1 MVNVVLINYV
11 AQCTGYDTEE
21 CIQVALEDGEI
32 ELYLR
37 NPGGC
42 RKYDI
47 CRLTAKGRRECDMHI
62 REVYRRSAEAA
73 RRLAEEQRREG
84 DPLGRRGASAPTE
97 KPPQLL

>member
-1 MVNVVLINYV
+1 MKGSAATCAGIRPPPINPVILATGGSDTVTVVIINYV

-47 CRLTAKGRRECDMHI
+47 YRLTAKGRRECDIHI
-62 REVYRRSAEAA
+62 REVY
-73 RRLAEEQRREG
+73 QR
-84 DPLGRRGASAPTE
+84 
-97 KPPQLL
+97 